1 MSVAEALSPEKRAQ
15 ILDGAARVFAADGYE
30 GASMSRI
37 AAEANVSK
45 GTLYNHFPSKSAL
58 FAAYVGQECDR
69 KLAWVFAGA
78 DHDTAPAE
86 VLRTLGRRFVELLI
100 SPVGR
105 TIYRVVISEVG
116 RFPDLARAFFEAG
129 PARAIAQLSNWL
141 REETRRGRLAVPD
154 PDFAAE
160 QFFTLCQTRLVLRQK
175 LALLDAPGPGEV
187 ERVVGA
193 AVAMFLR
200 FYEVGERRA
209 AVQV

>member
-1 MSVAEALSPEKRAQ
+1 MSLTEALSPEKRAQ
-15 ILDGAARVFAADGYE
+15 ILVGAARVFAADGYE

-45 GTLYNHFPSKSAL
+45 GTLYNHFPSKAAL
-58 FAAYVGQECDR
+58 FAAYVGQECSR
-69 KLAWVFAGA
+69 NLAWIFAGA
-78 DHDTAPAE
+78 DHDGEPAS
-86 VLRTLGRRFVELLI
+86 VLRTLGRRMVELMI

-116 RFPDLARAFFEAG
+116 RFPELAHAFFEAG
-129 PARAIAQLSNWL
+129 PARAIQQLSDWL
-141 REETRRGRLAVPD
+141 AEETRRGRLVVDD

-160 QFFTLCQTRLVLRQK
+160 QFFALCQTRLVLRQK

-187 ERVVGA
+187 EFVVDA

-200 FYEVGERRA
+200 FYAEGGR
-209 AVQV
+209 